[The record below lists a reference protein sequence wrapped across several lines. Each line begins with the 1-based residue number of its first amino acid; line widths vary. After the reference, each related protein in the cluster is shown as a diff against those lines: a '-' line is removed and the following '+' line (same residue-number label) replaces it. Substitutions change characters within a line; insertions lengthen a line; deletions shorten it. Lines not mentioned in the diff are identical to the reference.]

1 MSINGSVMSVRFDLS
16 VLSRRLSAKFA
27 LASFTAVI
35 VITLVTFTALAWRHR
50 TGSVAR
56 QPVAAVQSTPTEER
70 PEVELITLTPDGY
83 IPPQITRPKGKF
95 LLVVDDRSGL
105 PQTFQK
111 LERLIGE
118 GNGEKMKD
126 ANVKRAQTLWTEEYD
141 LAPGEYLLTEANHS
155 SWKLKITVTAK

>member
-1 MSINGSVMSVRFDLS
+1 MPVRFDLS
-16 VLSRRLSAKFA
+16 ALSRRSKNFA
-27 LASFTAVI
+27 LPSLIAIVVI
-35 VITLVTFTALAWRHR
+35 ALVTVTAQAWRHKA
-50 TGSVAR
+50 GSTTK
-56 QPVAAVQSTPTEER
+56 QPEAAVQNTPDGER
-70 PEVELITLTPDGY
+70 PEAELITLTPDGY

-141 LAPGEYLLTEANHS
+141 LAPGEYLLTEANHP